1 MAIDTVPKIIKSKSI
16 PTAIEF
22 MQREV
27 ILAAEEFLGKKFPDN
42 SSDAY
47 LLLTFDGN
55 QHRRNRKRL

>member
-1 MAIDTVPKIIKSKSI
+1 
-16 PTAIEF
+16 

-27 ILAAEEFLGKKFPDN
+27 IEAAEIYLGKKFPDK

-55 QHRRNRKRL
+55 S